1 MKFYTAEELQEN
13 YNKFL
18 SLVKKVFSNNPER
31 LEKLLHMYSDGQ
43 LGEELLLAPASGKL
57 HYHSA
62 YTGGYIDHVMNV
74 CKNAFNIKKLFADG
88 GGRINFTDEELFF
101 AALHHDLG
109 KLGDGT
115 NPHYIPEESEWHRK
129 NQNSVF
135 KINPDLYYMDVTDRA
150 LWLLNQYGIKYSQNE
165 MLAIKMADGLY
176 NEATKKYFINYS
188 PGGELKTEL
197 PYIIHWADHMSC
209 RIESGEYKTWEETK
223 PF

>member
-1 MKFYTAEELQEN
+1 MKEYRAEQLQEN
-13 YNKFL
+13 YNKFIEF
-18 SLVKKVFSNNPER
+18 VKKVFKDNPER
-31 LEKLLHMYSDGQ
+31 LEKLLVMYSANE
-43 LGEELLLAPASGKL
+43 LGEELLLAPASGRL

-62 YTGGYIDHVMNV
+62 YIGGYIDHIMNV
-74 CKNAFNIKKLFADG
+74 CRNAFNIKKMFESG

-115 NPHYIPEESEWHRK
+115 TPYYIPEKSDWHRK

-135 KINPDLYYMDVTDRA
+135 KQNPELYWMDVTDRA

-165 MLAIKMADGLY
+165 MLAIKLADGLY
-176 NEATKKYFINYS
+176 NEPNKKYFINYS
-188 PGGELKTEL
+188 DGGELKTEL

-209 RIESGEYKTWEETK
+209 RIESGEYKTWTEK
-223 PF
+223 SK

>member
-1 MKFYTAEELQEN
+1 MKEYRAEQLQEN
-13 YNKFL
+13 YNKFIEFI
-18 SLVKKVFSNNPER
+18 KKIFKDNPER
-31 LEKLLHMYSDGQ
+31 LEKLLHMYSANE

-62 YTGGYIDHVMNV
+62 YIGGYIDHVMNV
-74 CKNAFNIKKLFADG
+74 CRNAFNIKKLFESG

-109 KLGDGT
+109 KLGDGEK
-115 NPHYIPEESEWHRK
+115 PHYVPEQSDWHRK

-135 KINPDLYYMDVTDRA
+135 KLNEELYYMDVTDRA

-165 MLAIKMADGLY
+165 MLGIKLADGLY
-176 NEATKKYFINYS
+176 NEPNKKYFINYG

-197 PYIIHWADHMSC
+197 PYIIHWADHISC
-209 RIESGEYKTWEETK
+209 RIESGEYKTWEEK
-223 PF
+223 RKK

>member
-1 MKFYTAEELQEN
+1 MKEYRAEQLQEN
-13 YNKFL
+13 YNKFIEF
-18 SLVKKVFSNNPER
+18 VKKVFKDNPER
-31 LEKLLHMYSDGQ
+31 LEKLLVMYSANE

-62 YTGGYIDHVMNV
+62 YIGGYIDHIMNV
-74 CKNAFNIKKLFADG
+74 CRNAFNIKKMFESG

-115 NPHYIPEESEWHRK
+115 IPYYIPEKSDWHRK

-135 KINPDLYYMDVTDRA
+135 KQNSELYWMDVTDRA

-176 NEATKKYFINYS
+176 NEATKKYFINYA
-188 PGGELKTEL
+188 PGAELKTEL
-197 PYIIHWADHMSC
+197 PYIIHWGDHMSC

>member
-1 MKFYTAEELQEN
+1 MKEYRAEQLQEN
-13 YNKFL
+13 YNKFIEF
-18 SLVKKVFSNNPER
+18 VKRVFKNNPER
-31 LEKLLHMYSDGQ
+31 LEKLLHMYSQ
-43 LGEELLLAPASGKL
+43 NELGEELLLAPASGKL

-62 YTGGYIDHVMNV
+62 YIGGYIDHIMNV
-74 CKNAFNIKKLFADG
+74 CRNAFNIKKMFESG

-115 NPHYIPEESEWHRK
+115 IPHYVPEQSDWHKK

-135 KINPDLYYMDVTDRA
+135 KLNEELYYMDVTDRA
-150 LWLLNQYGIKYSQNE
+150 VWLLNQYGIKYSQNE
-165 MLAIKMADGLY
+165 MLGIKLADGLY
-176 NEATKKYFINYS
+176 NEPNKKYFINYG

-209 RIESGEYKTWEETK
+209 RIESGEYKTWEEK
-223 PF
+223 RKK